1 MSNRINVTMNGV
13 KYDTLADALYKIGF
27 TLNGSPRPPYNQEI
41 DRVWRKAKSEL
52 KKHGVCTVS
61 KNGQNYTITLTQ
73 QQLAIN
79 PTKELN
85 IDEPVEQKI
94 SLERDMEK
102 ALRRDIT
109 SLEPTLKIIDKG
121 MQRKVDS
128 GFIDITCEDDN
139 GLVVIELKAGKAD
152 RSAVGQIL
160 GYIGDLQDEES
171 DKTVRGILV
180 ANDFDKSAKAAARTV
195 PTLNIKKYFIEFKF
209 MDAV

>member
-1 MSNRINVTMNGV
+1 
-13 KYDTLADALYKIGF
+13 
-27 TLNGSPRPPYNQEI
+27 
-41 DRVWRKAKSEL
+41 
-52 KKHGVCTVS
+52 
-61 KNGQNYTITLTQ
+61 
-73 QQLAIN
+73 
-79 PTKELN
+79 
-85 IDEPVEQKI
+85 
-94 SLERDMEK
+94 
-102 ALRRDIT
+102 
-109 SLEPTLKIIDKG
+109 

-180 ANDFDKSAKAAARTV
+180 AHDFDKSAKAAARAM